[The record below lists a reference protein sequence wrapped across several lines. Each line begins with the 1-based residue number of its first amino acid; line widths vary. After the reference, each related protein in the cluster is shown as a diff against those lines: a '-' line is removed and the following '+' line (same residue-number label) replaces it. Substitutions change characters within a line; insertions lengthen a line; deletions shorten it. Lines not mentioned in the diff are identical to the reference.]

1 MSASGRGF
9 VYVMRSP
16 AVTWTKIGL
25 SARAPHFR
33 ARELSADPVCG
44 ALGPWE
50 VIDYRQ
56 VEEMRASELALHRH
70 LQARWVPH
78 GSARELF
85 DVPPEVAVAKLIEVA
100 GATLSRGDLIGR
112 LRLEPDLV
120 RYLLR
125 LFRETGLSQFLDL
138 QEAWTLSLFPATA
151 GGREF
156 TINIDRHEVAYA
168 ARLRG
173 SDDHVF
179 MLFADALIGDADAA
193 MGWFEARKGE
203 ATVTDYRSAL
213 DRGVAMTWVGTMADA
228 AGVFDLPFLRRALL
242 AYWYD
247 SLLSMRDRGARSM
260 QARFHNHNAVQELL
274 HLAKEGH
281 GR

>member
-33 ARELSADPVCG
+33 ARELSADPVYG
-44 ALGPWE
+44 GIGPWE

-56 VEEMRASELALHRH
+56 VEDMRAGERALHRH
-70 LQARWVPH
+70 FDAAWVPH

-85 DVPPEVAVAKLIEVA
+85 DVPPEDAVAKLIEVA
-100 GATLSRGDLIGR
+100 GANLSRGDLIGR

-125 LFRETGLSQFLDL
+125 LFRETGLSRSLDL
-138 QEAWTLSLFPATA
+138 QEAWTLSLFPSTG

-173 SDDHVF
+173 SDEYVF
-179 MLFADALIGDADAA
+179 MLFADPLIGESDDAMD
-193 MGWFEARKGE
+193 WFDSRHVEVS
-203 ATVTDYRSAL
+203 VTD
-213 DRGVAMTWVGTMADA
+213 
-228 AGVFDLPFLRRALL
+228 
-242 AYWYD
+242 
-247 SLLSMRDRGARSM
+247 
-260 QARFHNHNAVQELL
+260 
-274 HLAKEGH
+274 
-281 GR
+281 